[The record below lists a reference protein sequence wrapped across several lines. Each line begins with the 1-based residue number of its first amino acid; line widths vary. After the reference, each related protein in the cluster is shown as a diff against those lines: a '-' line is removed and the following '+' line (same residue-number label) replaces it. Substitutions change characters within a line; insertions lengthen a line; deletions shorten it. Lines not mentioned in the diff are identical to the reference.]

1 MLFLLLVWDEQ
12 AIRIEEKKKNEEGK
26 KRNRKGVF
34 NTGMENRKEKAKRE
48 GEGRRLAKYAGKLL
62 GIK

>member
-1 MLFLLLVWDEQ
+1 M
-12 AIRIEEKKKNEEGK
+12 EEKKIEEGK

-34 NTGMENRKEKAKRE
+34 NTGKENKKENAKKE
-48 GEGRRLAKYAGKLL
+48 GGEGRRLAKYAGELL